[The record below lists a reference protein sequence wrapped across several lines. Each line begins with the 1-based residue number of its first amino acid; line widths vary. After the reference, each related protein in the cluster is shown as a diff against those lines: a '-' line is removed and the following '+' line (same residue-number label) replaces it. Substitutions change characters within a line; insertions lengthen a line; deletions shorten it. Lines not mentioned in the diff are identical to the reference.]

1 MKTPPEVDRKTAA
14 YRLFHWKYQVRIP
27 RSLMESSEYINN
39 VGYHVSGDARV
50 DAMQSTSVLVMNQ
63 TAAGIAILHSQGAPV
78 DDFLFLKKSDAAD
91 VYTDIQEHLQD
102 WKRVTYQGIHPND
115 CPPIEDFRMF
125 EAVAMALY
133 RTAKFYEPDEASGN
147 ELRDRIMM
155 LHRSR
160 NPVGTDRYLRN
171 KITDDKGQLRGYESI
186 VDAIESQML
195 EG

>member
-1 MKTPPEVDRKTAA
+1 MSTVDRKTAA

-27 RSLMESSEYINN
+27 RSLMESSEYTAA
-39 VGYHVSGDARV
+39 VGYHVTGDAMV
-50 DAMQSTSVLVMNQ
+50 DAMQSTSVLTMNQ
-63 TAAGIAILHSQGAPV
+63 TAAGLAILHAQGAPI
-78 DDFLFLKKSDAAD
+78 DDFTFLTPNDAAL

-102 WKRVTYQGIHPND
+102 WKQVTYQGVHPD
-115 CPPIEDFRMF
+115 ACPPLEDFRQF

-155 LHRSR
+155 LNRSR
-160 NPVGTDRYLRN
+160 NRVGTERYLRERLAGEGGML
-171 KITDDKGQLRGYESI
+171 KPYVSL
-186 VDAIESQML
+186 VDAIETQLL